1 MAKHV
6 EDRLE
11 SKRAE
16 DAVAIAEDDEE
27 DERNNRYVVLCM
39 RFVCV
44 CVCVCVCVDSF
55 DIVGV
60 AKYPSCNPRRL
71 TKMMQKK

>member
-44 CVCVCVCVDSF
+44 CVCVCVCVW
-55 DIVGV
+55 IVLILWV
-60 AKYPSCNPRRL
+60 LLNTPLAIPDVSPK
-71 TKMMQKK
+71 